1 MATYKCLIEVRKN
14 GDFIM
19 KADAGTISECLEVAQ
34 STVARKAAEG
44 GTWRKEGD
52 VYYFRYTGETAP
64 RKNPYEKPKKK
75 PKPKYSIAQI
85 NKMAREAGMHYGDF
99 VAKMMEDNS

>member
-1 MATYKCLIEVRKN
+1 MGTFKQLIEVRKN
-14 GDFIM
+14 GKFFM
-19 KADAGTISECLEVAQ
+19 KEDGYTIADTLDTCYSNIV
-34 STVARKAAEG
+34 RKAAEG
-44 GTWRKEGD
+44 GSMMCGEDKFT
-52 VYYFRYTGETAP
+52 FRYTGETAP

-75 PKPKYSIAQI
+75 PKPKHSIAQI